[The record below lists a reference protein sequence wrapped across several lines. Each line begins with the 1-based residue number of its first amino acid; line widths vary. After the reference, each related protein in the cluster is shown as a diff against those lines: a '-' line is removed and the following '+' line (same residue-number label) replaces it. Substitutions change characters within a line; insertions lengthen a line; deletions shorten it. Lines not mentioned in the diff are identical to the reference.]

1 MTKKVTGAT
10 QSRLAYLH
18 ELLVEQIIADFEFH
32 KGEGIPMSATD
43 KQVAITL
50 LRNEGITATPD
61 NEDIQRLKDVATRI
75 KDEAKKD
82 VAMGI
87 IAEVQEAHDSTSD
100 MLGVASCT
108 D

>member
-1 MTKKVTGAT
+1 MTKKTGAT

-32 KGEGIPMSATD
+32 KEENIPMSATD

-87 IAEVQEAHDSTSD
+87 ITEVQEAHELTAF
-100 MLGVASCT
+100 LN
-108 D
+108 

>member
-1 MTKKVTGAT
+1 
-10 QSRLAYLH
+10 
-18 ELLVEQIIADFEFH
+18 
-32 KGEGIPMSATD
+32 MSATD

-87 IAEVQEAHDSTSD
+87 IAEVQEAHELTAF
-100 MLGVASCT
+100 LN
-108 D
+108 

>member
-1 MTKKVTGAT
+1 
-10 QSRLAYLH
+10 
-18 ELLVEQIIADFEFH
+18 
-32 KGEGIPMSATD
+32 MSATD

-87 IAEVQEAHDSTSD
+87 IAEVQESHELTAF
-100 MLGVASCT
+100 LN
-108 D
+108 